1 MIMQNDLQRGV
12 SCAEE
17 MFIGY
22 SLSTQRQKCCDF
34 TGEWRRVAMRQWVF
48 VKPKNFVIFF
58 PLSWLLL
65 WTSAARSADQIRVGY
80 GSLST
85 SYAAIWVA
93 GEAGLFRK
101 NGINAEVLYLE
112 SALVRTALIA
122 GDIAMG
128 GMSGTTM
135 AAPRLQGADS
145 VIIASFANSLQ
156 YRFVVRPDI
165 RTVADLKGKRVGVA
179 GFGLGAHRGAQI
191 ILAKLGLNPDTDVT
205 MLQIGG
211 DPTRLAALLNG
222 TIDASVFNPP
232 LYQRA
237 VEAGMKVL
245 ANIEEMNF
253 PVQGSALVTTDR
265 FVKKNNDLVRRA
277 VRSIVQSIHLIKTN
291 PELTKR
297 AIKKYMRFK
306 DDRDTEEAYQIMR
319 DIAPRKPYPTVD
331 GMKAVLD
338 ELSAKLSAAKTAQPR
353 DFMDTRFIEEL
364 DRSGFIDGLYK

>member
-1 MIMQNDLQRGV
+1 MLQ
-12 SCAEE
+12 
-17 MFIGY
+17 MFP
-22 SLSTQRQKCCDF
+22 
-34 TGEWRRVAMRQWVF
+34 MR
-48 VKPKNFVIFF
+48 KNFVT
-58 PLSWLLL
+58 LLPMML
-65 WTSAARSADQIRVGY
+65 IVAWSSGVRGADQIRVGY

-93 GEAGLFRK
+93 GEARLFQK

-135 AAPRLQGADS
+135 AAPRLQGADPI
-145 VIIASFANSLQ
+145 IIASFANSLQ

-211 DPTRLAALLNG
+211 DPTRMSALLSG
-222 TIDASVFNPP
+222 TIDATVFNPP
-232 LYQRA
+232 LHHRA

-245 ANIEEMNF
+245 ANIEEMGF

-265 FVKKNNDLVRRA
+265 FIKKNYDLVRRS
-277 VRSIVQSIHLIKTN
+277 VRSVIESIQLIKSN

-297 AIKKYMRFK
+297 SIRKYMRFR
-306 DDRDTEEAYQIMR
+306 DDRDTDEAYQIMR
-319 DIAPRKPYPTVD
+319 DIAPRKPYPTVE

-338 ELSAKLSAAKTAQPR
+338 ELSPKLPAAKTAQPR

-364 DRSGFIDGLYK
+364 DRSGFIDRLYK

>member
-1 MIMQNDLQRGV
+1 MLQVFPMRKKFV
-12 SCAEE
+12 TLLP
-17 MFIGY
+17 MMLI
-22 SLSTQRQKCCDF
+22 
-34 TGEWRRVAMRQWVF
+34 VAW
-48 VKPKNFVIFF
+48 
-58 PLSWLLL
+58 
-65 WTSAARSADQIRVGY
+65 SAAVRGADQIRVGY

-85 SYAAIWVA
+85 SYTAIRVA
-93 GEAGLFRK
+93 GEARLFQK

-122 GDIAMG
+122 GEIAMG

-135 AAPRLQGADS
+135 AAPRLQGADPI
-145 VIIASFANSLQ
+145 IIASFANSLQ

-165 RTVADLKGKRVGVA
+165 RTAADLKGKRVGVA

-211 DPTRLAALLNG
+211 DPTRMSALLSG
-222 TIDASVFNPP
+222 TIDATVFNPP
-232 LYQRA
+232 LHHRA

-245 ANIEEMNF
+245 ANIEEMGF

-265 FVKKNNDLVRRA
+265 FIKKNYDLVRRS
-277 VRSIVQSIHLIKTN
+277 VRSVIESIQLIKRN

-297 AIKKYMRFK
+297 AIRKYMRFK
-306 DDRDTEEAYQIMR
+306 DDRDTDEAYQIMR
-319 DIAPRKPYPTVD
+319 DIAPRKPYPTVE

-338 ELSAKLSAAKTAQPR
+338 ELSPKLPAAKTAQPR

-364 DRSGFIDGLYK
+364 DRSGFIDRLYK